1 MVVGGAAAFRA
12 DARMW
17 LAMRDNPGGLIRN
30 GCGLAAQTR
39 GLAIAGEPVALLA
52 HAQCVCVGA
61 HVRDRRDR
69 ECAAAAPPP
78 GPHRDPSAPAPYC
91 RGEPRPHDPV
101 VPSRGAALTRD
112 HFAREGLITFA
123 LPFAYCTVS
132 QARPQSPPDLPPA
145 AHSSPCRACG
155 CGGWAPA
162 GNPQTGYC
170 RYAEH
175 LALSVRL
182 QGEGLL
188 RRHPELCACDAT
200 PTWGWEACPTTHLPN
215 RSTWTCITGNQTDA
229 ARAADPGFC
238 QLSRQCLRALAAVH
252 GED

>member
-69 ECAAAAPPP
+69 ECAAAAPAP
-78 GPHRDPSAPAPYC
+78 GPHRDPCAPAPYC
-91 RGEPRPHDPV
+91 RGKPRPHAPV
-101 VPSRGAALTRD
+101 APSRGAALTRD

-132 QARPQSPPDLPPA
+132 
-145 AHSSPCRACG
+145 
-155 CGGWAPA
+155 
-162 GNPQTGYC
+162 QTGYC

-200 PTWGWEACPTTHLPN
+200 PTWGWEACPTSHLPN